1 MERGPRGE
9 AVAQTS
15 RHLPPTGIPDPP
27 HGRGPSRTSFLM
39 QSALGLLPVW
49 SRGGNGRPERSERS
63 TDQKRAERPRQLPRR
78 SARHRSRHAGF
89 TAGGDGSRPRSGS
102 RVFQRSTGCQ
112 TEVGCPHSPIL
123 PKCSRIRLRAWSEA
137 HNQAGRGNALMQ
149 LQNCCEAHASVAEC
163 GDKK

>member
-27 HGRGPSRTSFLM
+27 HGRGPSRTSFLV

-63 TDQKRAERPRQLPRR
+63 TDLKRAERPRQLPRR

-89 TAGGDGSRPRSGS
+89 AAGGGWFTAPQRVKGLSIYGMYTAFVEAKSDDLLKWLVSGK
-102 RVFQRSTGCQ
+102 TD
-112 TEVGCPHSPIL
+112 
-123 PKCSRIRLRAWSEA
+123 WA
-137 HNQAGRGNALMQ
+137 HP
-149 LQNCCEAHASVAEC
+149 VIP
-163 GDKK
+163 